1 MAGVDDLGHQ
11 QRAHGLPV
19 PGPHILPLTVFQL
32 LVGDIR
38 HPMFRQGLY
47 QLPVYLVP
55 LLDQRHHGG
64 IDPPQLFRRGEPALV
79 FPGVRGHQG

>member
-1 MAGVDDLGHQ
+1 
-11 QRAHGLPV
+11 
-19 PGPHILPLTVFQL
+19 
-32 LVGDIR
+32 
-38 HPMFRQGLY
+38 MFRQGLY